1 MSVMLADGLWA
12 AALMRISL
20 KRSQAERWDGSR
32 LSFFLSGCCEGQWR
46 SERRSGLQV
55 SSEWGCPPVLSRL
68 RGDLICLSLFYDRHL
83 VEEGGLHRQQAGLFI
98 MRYLLSLPDQS
109 LMTPTRPLQKVRH
122 TIFLPC
128 VHQTTKN
135 TKKEMNLSDGRLL
148 LPPLACLELRGRR
161 RFVISFR
168 LRF

>member
-32 LSFFLSGCCEGQWR
+32 LPFFLSLWLLWRAVTERAPLRAPGEFRVGMPTSPVTAEGR
-46 SERRSGLQV
+46 FNL
-55 SSEWGCPPVLSRL
+55 P
-68 RGDLICLSLFYDRHL
+68 LSLFYDRHL

-109 LMTPTRPLQKVRH
+109 LMTPPYPPTPKVRH

-135 TKKEMNLSDGRLL
+135 TKQKWIYRMVGSCCRHSL
-148 LPPLACLELRGRR
+148 
-161 RFVISFR
+161 V
-168 LRF
+168 